1 MIKKYSIKNITTIA
15 LFTALAS
22 IIGIIDKII
31 TNSIIPS
38 MPGIKIGIANV
49 IILSLIYNNKFS
61 EVMIV
66 VILKSIIVGLIYGN
80 LTTFIIGGSA
90 SFCSFIVMYVCFK
103 YLKKHISV
111 ITISIIGGITHIN
124 IQLIMIKVIYKMGIE
139 LYSYGLVLIIISTI
153 TSFIVGLI
161 TSKMIKTNN
170 KFLKI

>member
-49 IILSLIYNNKFS
+49 IILSLIYNSNFS
-61 EVMIV
+61 EVLIV

-90 SFCSFIVMYVCFK
+90 SFCSFMVMYVCFK
-103 YLKKHISV
+103 YLKNHISV

-161 TSKMIKTNN
+161 TNKLIKTNN
-170 KFLKI
+170 NFFKI